1 MLSGLQAWREGSGAK
16 AVVSGEFLEL
26 ARDAAAR
33 AGHTDITG
41 GPLEICHCD
50 WGPPKRQILNSSH

>member
-1 MLSGLQAWREGSGAK
+1 M
-16 AVVSGEFLEL
+16 VSGEFLEL
-26 ARDAAAR
+26 ARDAATG
-33 AGHTDITG
+33 AGHTDVTG